1 MRQIILIA
9 LNQLR
14 ITFSSRG
21 ALITAFV
28 VPVTMAIAMG
38 AALSD
43 TGVNGQVIDVI
54 HSADSADDLATTFV
68 NLLRQ
73 QGKQQVQGKDR
84 FIICD
89 LTKPTEQPEG
99 CKLTDL
105 KSGDDLNAYA
115 KRRVDDAVTIGSISL
130 PANFSADLRA
140 GNKVTATISAKGNL
154 TNEQLIRQEVDA
166 INARMGGALVAARV
180 VTDKTNSNADFYN
193 KVYTAAEATWAK
205 DPIQINTTYSTVT
218 GTSAGSGFGQ
228 SAPGM
233 GAMFVLIGA
242 LSLGQVFMQE
252 RKNGTMQRLMVMPLS
267 RGQILGGKLLG
278 QYLQGVLTFALMLV
292 VGAVFGVRWG
302 DWPGAIVVMLVYTL
316 AVTALGLFFSTI
328 ARTSGQVQGM
338 GLLASMILAPLGG
351 AWWPIDLVPTWMQQL
366 GRISPIYWSQDAFSK
381 MIFYGAKLPDILP
394 NIVVLLLFAAV
405 CFALGIRRF
414 QYE

>member
-1 MRQIILIA
+1 MRQIIIIA

-14 ITFSSRG
+14 ITFSNRG
-21 ALITAFV
+21 ALVTAFV
-28 VPVTMAIAMG
+28 VPVTMAIFLG
-38 AALSD
+38 AAFND
-43 TGVNGQVIDVI
+43 TGPAGQIIDVI
-54 HSADSADDLATTFV
+54 HSADPADDLAATFV

-73 QGKQQVQGKDR
+73 QGKRQVQGKDR

-89 LTKPTEQPEG
+89 LTKPADQPAD

-105 KSGDDLNAYA
+105 KPGGDLNAYA
-115 KRRVDDAVTIGSISL
+115 QKRTADGVTIGSISL

-140 GNKVTATISAKGNL
+140 GNKATVTLGAKGNL
-154 TNEQLIRQEVDA
+154 TNEQIIRQEVDA
-166 INARMGGALVAARV
+166 INARLGGSLLAARV
-180 VTDKTNSNADFYN
+180 VTDKTNGNADFFN
-193 KVYTAAEATWAK
+193 KVYSAAESIWAK
-205 DPIQINTTYSTVT
+205 DPIQINAEYSTVT

-242 LSLGQVFMQE
+242 LSLGQVFIQE

-278 QYLQGVLTFALMLV
+278 QYVQGVLTFALMLA
-292 VGAVFGVRWG
+292 VGAAFGVRWG

-328 ARTSGQVQGM
+328 ARTSGQVQGL

-366 GRISPIYWSQDAFSK
+366 GRISPIYWSQDAFTR

-394 NIVVLLLFAAV
+394 NIAVLLVFAAV
-405 CFALGIRRF
+405 CFALGVRRF
-414 QYE
+414 RYE